1 MPAPART
8 TRSLRKQREPARYRV
23 LAAADRL
30 HYTLAVP
37 LDIIPDS
44 LLVPALFSAS
54 EDGLVVWGADGR
66 IVSFNRAAERLFGIS
81 AKDAI
86 SKPIAHLFER
96 ALPSL
101 ASFGGDADS
110 DPPRRTFNA
119 QGIRRDGQRVS
130 LAVRASP
137 IRTHYGR
144 LLGAVASMRAAA
156 PSGPPSAADSDA
168 ERLNLVLLAARLGDW
183 VWDAATD
190 VVTLSERAAEIF
202 GIPGPHMTWTAL
214 RGLLHP
220 DDREYARVAVEHALA
235 SRGNYSIE
243 YRVINDGRERWVA
256 ASGRGW
262 YGEGGEVLGM
272 FGVAQEITSDR
283 LLSRLDDAVRPLVD
297 AEDITFTAA
306 RLLGQHLNVDRC
318 AYASVEDDEDT
329 FLLTGN
335 YTNGVP
341 SIVGR
346 YRFRQFGEECL
357 RLMRAGQPYVVE
369 DAETDPRVRFDDRPA
384 YLLTAIRAVICV
396 PILKSERFVAAMAV
410 HMHTPRTWAASEVE
424 LVQRVASRSWES
436 IERSRVERERQALL
450 EKAESANRTKDE
462 FLAMLGHELRNP
474 LAPIA
479 TALQLMKLQ
488 QNAAFERERTVIERQ
503 VAHLTR
509 LVDDLLDVSR
519 IARAKVR
526 LEPELIELSEIV
538 QRAVEVVSPLLEER
552 RHSLSLEVP
561 SRGLL
566 LQADVARMTQVLSNL
581 LSNACKYTPP
591 GGRIS
596 IWAGIEGAD
605 VVLGVQDNGMG
616 ISAEA
621 LPRVFDLFVQGQ
633 QAIDRAHGGLGLGLA
648 IVRSLVERHGGSV
661 TAHSHGQDRGSQFI
675 VRLPRAEAQVAH
687 VTTAASL
694 PAPPAPSLRRRVL
707 VVDDNTDA
715 AEMLAEALTLRGCDV
730 ELAHDAP
737 QALEIAATGGFD
749 AALLDIGLPVI
760 DGYEL
765 AQRLRAF
772 ANLRD
777 TRFIAVTG
785 YGQPAD
791 KQRAL
796 AAGFHHHLVKPVD
809 LRTLERLV
817 TNPSDAPPSSRA

>member
-1 MPAPART
+1 M
-8 TRSLRKQREPARYRV
+8 
-23 LAAADRL
+23 
-30 HYTLAVP
+30 
-37 LDIIPDS
+37 DIIPDS
-44 LLVPALFSAS
+44 LLVPALFAAS

-66 IVSFNRAAERLFGIS
+66 IISFNRAAERILGVS

-86 SKPIAHLFER
+86 GKPIAHLFEEE
-96 ALPSL
+96 LPNPS
-101 ASFGGDADS
+101 SFGAGTDA
-110 DPPRRTFNA
+110 DPPRRAFNA
-119 QGIRRDGQRVS
+119 HGIRRDGQRVS
-130 LAVRASP
+130 LSVRASP
-137 IRTHYGR
+137 IRTHYGT
-144 LLGAVASMRAAA
+144 LLGAVASLRPTA
-156 PSGPPSAADSDA
+156 PSAGAGHAGTTDSDA
-168 ERLNLVLLAARLGDW
+168 ERLNVVLVAARLGDW
-183 VWDAATD
+183 SWDAATD
-190 VVTLSERAAEIF
+190 IVTFSVRAAEIF
-202 GIPGPHMTWTAL
+202 GIPPGPHMTWTAL
-214 RGLLHP
+214 RARLHA

-243 YRVINDGRERWVA
+243 YRVINEGSERWVA

-262 YGEGGEVLGM
+262 YGERGEILGM
-272 FGVAQEITSDR
+272 FGVVQEITSDR

-306 RLLGQHLNVDRC
+306 SLIGQHLNVDRC

-335 YTNGVP
+335 YTNGVA

-357 RLMRAGQPYVVE
+357 RSMRAGQPYVVE
-369 DAETDPRVRFDDRPA
+369 DAETDGRIRFDDRPA
-384 YLLTAIRAVICV
+384 YLLTSIRAVICV
-396 PILKSERFVAAMAV
+396 PILKSNRLVAAMAV
-410 HMHTPRTWAASEVE
+410 HMQTPRTWTASEVE

-436 IERSRVERERQALL
+436 IERSRVERDRETLL
-450 EKAESANRTKDE
+450 ARAESANRTKDE

-474 LAPIA
+474 LAPIS

-488 QNAAFERERTVIERQ
+488 HNPSFERERTVIERQ

-526 LEPELIELSEIV
+526 LEPELLELSEIV
-538 QRAVEVVSPLLEER
+538 QRALEVVSPLLEER
-552 RHSLSLEVP
+552 AHTLVLDVP
-561 SRGLL
+561 ARGLL
-566 LQADVARMTQVLSNL
+566 VEADAARMTQVLSNL
-581 LSNACKYTPP
+581 LTNACKYTPP
-591 GGRIS
+591 GGRLTVS
-596 IWAGIEGAD
+596 AGSEGSD
-605 VVLGVQDNGMG
+605 VVVSVQDNGMG

-633 QAIDRAHGGLGLGLA
+633 QAIDRAHGGLGLGLT
-648 IVRSLVERHGGSV
+648 IVRSLVERHGGTVS
-661 TAHSHGQDRGSQFI
+661 AHSHGQDRGSQFI
-675 VRLPRAEAQVAH
+675 VRLPRARAQAVPLTKVA
-687 VTTAASL
+687 AL
-694 PAPPAPSLRRRVL
+694 PSPDLKAPLRRRVL

-715 AEMLAEALTLRGCDV
+715 AEMLAEALALRGCEV

-737 QALEIAATGGFD
+737 RALELAETRAFD

-765 AQRLRAF
+765 VQRLRAF
-772 ANLRD
+772 ANFRD

-809 LRTLERLV
+809 LRTLETLV